1 MLPLLLTS
9 QNPSV
14 KCSPEEAG
22 ASSGVISGMV
32 SEILNF
38 WFFFFQ
44 ICEAQPEISNSF
56 KTSEFIPLPRLLSMV
71 MVTTVPAVCNKI
83 MFTQGLNVRA
93 VYSISMIFLSQL
105 ILFDL
110 SV

>member
-1 MLPLLLTS
+1 MLSLLLTS

-14 KCSPEEAG
+14 KFSPEEA
-22 ASSGVISGMV
+22 VISSAISML
-32 SEILNF
+32 IKLLF
-38 WFFFFQ
+38 LFQ
-44 ICEAQPEISNSF
+44 IYEGQPEISNSF

-93 VYSISMIFLSQL
+93 AYSISLDF
-105 ILFDL
+105 
-110 SV
+110 SVPVNTV

>member
-1 MLPLLLTS
+1 MLPLLSTS

-14 KCSPEEAG
+14 KCSPEEAVIPG
-22 ASSGVISGMV
+22 AV
-32 SEILNF
+32 SMGLTF
-38 WFFFFQ
+38 FVFFFQ
-44 ICEAQPEISNSF
+44 IYEAQPEISNSF

-93 VYSISMIFLSQL
+93 VYSISVIFLSQL
-105 ILFDL
+105 VLFDL

>member
-1 MLPLLLTS
+1 MLIKLFL
-9 QNPSV
+9 
-14 KCSPEEAG
+14 
-22 ASSGVISGMV
+22 
-32 SEILNF
+32 
-38 WFFFFQ
+38 FQ
-44 ICEAQPEISNSF
+44 IYEAQPEISSSF

-93 VYSISMIFLSQL
+93 VYNNSVYNIFLSHL

-110 SV
+110 CVIIQEVS

>member
-1 MLPLLLTS
+1 MGLKFL
-9 QNPSV
+9 
-14 KCSPEEAG
+14 G
-22 ASSGVISGMV
+22 
-32 SEILNF
+32 
-38 WFFFFQ
+38 FFFQ
-44 ICEAQPEISNSF
+44 IYEAQPEISSSF

-93 VYSISMIFLSQL
+93 VFDISVTLSSHL
-105 ILFDL
+105 VLFDF